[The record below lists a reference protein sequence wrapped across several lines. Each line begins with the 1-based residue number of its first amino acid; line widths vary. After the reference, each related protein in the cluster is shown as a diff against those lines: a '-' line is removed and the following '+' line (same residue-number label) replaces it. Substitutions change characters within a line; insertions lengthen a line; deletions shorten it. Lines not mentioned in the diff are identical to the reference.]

1 MLLVK
6 NMFHCVHIQ
15 YNIHSLQYTFILNI
29 IMFKPTLFC
38 HRFCIIS
45 SFAIPYCLKPFGH
58 HHHHHHHSNYHHHY
72 HLNYNIENII
82 NFQIESIQSKR
93 IYSFNDTWF
102 MHLQYQIFD
111 SDKNLSVYYF
121 DSNPIAINYYWLSK
135 FDISVMLS
143 VSRIFLAIV
152 NSILRS

>member
-15 YNIHSLQYTFILNI
+15 CNIHSLQYTFILNI

-38 HRFCIIS
+38 HRFCNHFI
-45 SFAIPYCLKPFGH
+45 FAIPYCLKSFGH
-58 HHHHHHHSNYHHHY
+58 HHHPNYHHYY

-82 NFQIESIQSKR
+82 HFSIESIQSKR
-93 IYSFNDTWF
+93 MYSFNDTWF
-102 MHLQYQIFD
+102 MHLQYQIFYP
-111 SDKNLSVYYF
+111 DKNLSVYYF
-121 DSNPIAINYYWLSK
+121 HVDPIAINYYWLSK
-135 FDISVMLS
+135 FHISVMLS